1 MHSSM
6 ILASEKGQDEHHLGN
21 EDVEKGIPPPTGID
35 NGEPSPL
42 YSLDMWEGEKW

>member
-21 EDVEKGIPPPTGID
+21 EDVVQGKSSTNRD
-35 NGEPSPL
+35 R
-42 YSLDMWEGEKW
+42 